1 MAGEVKRGMNRA
13 QVLPKS
19 HTLAWDTAHLPFA
32 LTVFLS
38 VSEKD
43 ESW

>member
-1 MAGEVKRGMNRA
+1 MAGAVKRGMTRA

-19 HTLAWDTAHLPFA
+19 HALAWDTAHPQFA
-32 LTVFLS
+32 LTVFLT